1 MCRPDCVELGFVPS
15 RWHDA
20 EGPDENASRHT
31 GCPVTQGWTL
41 VEAQTSLINKV
52 LDYYTLM
59 VRLDA
64 CLVLQ
69 NEVFVAHTMEMYQV

>member
-41 VEAQTSLINKV
+41 GHYNVEIVNFGTRLLI
-52 LDYYTLM
+52 
-59 VRLDA
+59 
-64 CLVLQ
+64 
-69 NEVFVAHTMEMYQV
+69 